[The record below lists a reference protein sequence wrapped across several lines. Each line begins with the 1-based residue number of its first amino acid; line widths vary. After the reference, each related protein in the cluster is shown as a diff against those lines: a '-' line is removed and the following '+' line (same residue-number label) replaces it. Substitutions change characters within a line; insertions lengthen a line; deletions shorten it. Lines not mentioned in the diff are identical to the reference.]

1 MRSRVHK
8 AFTLQELLVVMIITG
23 VIFIVVTDGFR
34 LFGRFTATS
43 AVTMNRSIE
52 MLNNYSRLEALTTGC
67 DTLYAIGD
75 SVIEIKKGEEFSRL
89 GLTTGAGLVLRA
101 GERADTLFTG
111 VKAICLYCSRPP
123 ATPSDTLKISVKQND
138 TDNYITMQ
146 FTRNYLRK
154 ESTYDRR

>member
-1 MRSRVHK
+1 MRYRVHK

-23 VIFIVVTDGFR
+23 VIFILVTDGFR

-67 DTLYAIGD
+67 DTLYTIGD
-75 SVIEIKKGEEFSRL
+75 SVIDIKKGEELSCL
-89 GLTTGAGLVLRA
+89 WLTSAAGLVLRA

-111 VKAICLYCSRPP
+111 VKWIRLYSSRPP
-123 ATPSDTLKISVKQND
+123 ATPSDTLKISVKQKD
-138 TDNYITMQ
+138 ADDYITMQ
-146 FTRNYLRK
+146 FIRNYLRK
-154 ESTYDRR
+154 ESTYDR